1 MRYKKSEEEPGERV
15 GLFSIF
21 PETLPYFRS
30 KYPYASVSKPPYFR
44 LEQLFSG
51 DKWWKK
57 QEQIPLSQ
65 TAQSPTL
72 FHKREKSITNFLPFC
87 LSKVGRIYSL
97 YKLRSSPPPPAPP
110 VPRPFKVFEPAITQG
125 ETFVNQNVAPLVRQ
139 MCDAWKVQGA
149 KGFFFSY
156 FLMEIRQSGATPW
169 GKNWGHGLSH
179 ARYFGNGPLQSSGVE
194 VRLVGVG
201 PMEKTCIII

>member
-1 MRYKKSEEEPGERV
+1 MMKKTR
-15 GLFSIF
+15 
-21 PETLPYFRS
+21 
-30 KYPYASVSKPPYFR
+30 AN
-44 LEQLFSG
+44 
-51 DKWWKK
+51 
-57 QEQIPLSQ
+57 
-65 TAQSPTL
+65 PTL
-72 FHKREKSITNFLPFC
+72 SDSTKPYLVSQKGKIDNQFLTFC

-110 VPRPFKVFEPAITQG
+110 VPRPFKVYEPAITQG
-125 ETFVNQNVAPLVRQ
+125 ATFVNQNVAPLVRQ

-149 KGFFFSY
+149 KGSFSY
-156 FLMEIRQSGATPW
+156 FLMEIRQWGATPW

-179 ARYFGNGPLQSSGVE
+179 ARYFGNGPLQSSGVVSGVG